1 MFIREQ
7 CVSRYVTKPANFS
20 AEEQDQLFRLLR
32 QLDGDSS
39 ATQRDLAAAV
49 GVSLGR
55 LNTLLRSA
63 TDASLVERITKD
75 SADKRQ
81 RVAYALTLKGASEK
95 NRLTDI
101 FLARKFAEYDAL
113 HAELTGT
120 ASGFS
125 PLKGRTK
132 LMQNNLAP
140 IPELYVSYDSAQKLK
155 VEAADLTSHDLTPRQ
170 ICDLELLMNG
180 GFNPLKGFLSEAD
193 YDSVVDNMRL
203 TTGELWPM
211 PITLDVSKDF
221 ADSIELGQD
230 IALRDQEGVIL
241 GTMTV
246 TDKWVPNKAKEAEK
260 VFGADDLAHPA
271 VNYLHHTAGEVYLG
285 GPVTGIQQPVHYDFR
300 ARRDTP
306 NELRAY
312 FRKMG
317 WRKIVAFQTR
327 NPLHRAHQEL
337 TFRAAR
343 EAEANLLIHPV
354 VGLTKP
360 GDIDHFTRVRCYEA
374 VLDQYP
380 ASTTTMSLLNLAMRM
395 AGPREAVWHGLIRKN
410 HGCTHFIVGRDHA
423 GPGKNSAGEDFYGPY
438 DAQDLFREHQEEIGI
453 TMVDFKHMVY
463 VQERAQYEPADE
475 IADKD
480 DVTILNISGTEL
492 RRRLAEGLEIP
503 EWFSFP
509 TVVQE
514 LRKSK
519 PPRAKQGFTVFFTGF
534 SGSGKSTIA
543 NALMVKLMEMGG
555 RPVTLLDGDIVRKN
569 LSSELGFSKEHRDL
583 NIRRI
588 GYVASEITKN
598 GGIAICAP
606 IAPYA
611 STRRAVREDI
621 EAFGAFVE
629 VHVATTIEECE
640 RRDRKGLYKLAREG
654 KIKEFT
660 GISDPYDVPENPELS
675 VETENVE
682 VDNCAHQVLLKL
694 ESMGLIK
701 A

>member
-1 MFIREQ
+1 M
-7 CVSRYVTKPANFS
+7 
-20 AEEQDQLFRLLR
+20 FRLLR
-32 QLDGDSS
+32 QVD
-39 ATQRDLAAAV
+39 ATPDASQRVMAQSV
-49 GVSLGR
+49 GTSLGR
-55 LNTLLRSA
+55 LNALLKQA
-63 TDASLVERITKD
+63 IDTGLVNIQDRNGP
-75 SADKRQ
+75 DKRA
-81 RVAYALTLKGASEK
+81 RHTYTITARGAGEK
-95 NRLTDI
+95 NRLTTQ
-101 FLARKFAEYDAL
+101 FLNRKLAEYDAL
-113 HAELTGT
+113 HAELTGSS
-120 ASGFS
+120 SGLTS
-125 PLKGRTK
+125 LTNRIK
-132 LMQNNLAP
+132 LMENNLSP

-155 VEAADLTSHDLTPRQ
+155 AEAGDLVSHDLTPRQ

-180 GFNPLKGFLSEAD
+180 GFNPLKGFLGEED
-193 YDSVVDNMRL
+193 YNGVVENMRL
-203 TTGELWPM
+203 ADGSLWPM
-211 PITLDVSKDF
+211 PITLDVSEDF
-221 ADSIELGQD
+221 AASLEIGQD

-241 GTMTV
+241 ATMTV
-246 TDKWVPNKAKEAEK
+246 TDSWTPNKALEAEK
-260 VFGADDLAHPA
+260 VFGADDDKHSA
-271 VNYLHHTAGEVYLG
+271 VNYLHNQAGKIYLG

-317 WRKIVAFQTR
+317 WRKVVALQTR

-343 EAEANLLIHPV
+343 EAQANLLIHPV

-360 GDIDHFTRVRCYEA
+360 GDVDHFTRVRCYEA
-374 VLDQYP
+374 VLGQYP
-380 ASTTTMSLLNLAMRM
+380 QSTTSMSLLNLAMRM

-423 GPGKNSAGEDFYGPY
+423 GPGANKLGEDFYGPY
-438 DAQDLFREHQEEIGI
+438 DAQDLFREHQEEMGI
-453 TMVDFKHMVY
+453 QMVDFKHMVW
-463 VQERAQYEPADE
+463 VQERAQYEAMDE
-475 IADKD
+475 IKDKD

-492 RRRLAEGLEIP
+492 RRRLQEGLEIP

-509 TVVQE
+509 EVVKE
-514 LRKSK
+514 LRRTK
-519 PPRAKQGFTVFFTGF
+519 PPRSKQGFTVFFTGF

-611 STRRAVREDI
+611 TTRRAVREDI

-629 VHVATTIEECE
+629 VHVATSIEECE

-660 GISDPYDVPENPELS
+660 GISDPYDVPVDPELS

-694 ESMGLIK
+694 ESMGLI
-701 A
+701 AAE

>member
-1 MFIREQ
+1 MAMSPEKITSEQ
-7 CVSRYVTKPANFS
+7 
-20 AEEQDQLFRLLR
+20 EDQMFRLLR
-32 QLDGDSS
+32 QVDIAPHASQR
-39 ATQRDLAAAV
+39 ATATAI

-55 LNTLLRSA
+55 LNALLRQA
-63 TDASLVERITKD
+63 TDAGLVNIIDRNGP
-75 SADKRQ
+75 DKRA
-81 RVAYALTLKGASEK
+81 RVAYAITIRGAAEK
-95 NRLTDI
+95 NRITDQFLT
-101 FLARKFAEYDAL
+101 RKFAEYDAL

-120 ASGFS
+120 TSGLS
-125 PLKGRTK
+125 PLKIRTK

-140 IPELYVSYDSAQKLK
+140 IPELYVSYDSAEKLK
-155 VEAADLTSHDLTPRQ
+155 LEATDLVSHDLTPRQ

-180 GFNPLKGFLSEAD
+180 GFNPLKGFLSQAD
-193 YDSVVDNMRL
+193 YDGVVENMRL
-203 TTGELWPM
+203 ADGSLWPM
-211 PITLDVSKDF
+211 PITLDVSEEF
-221 ADSIELGQD
+221 AGKLEIGQD

-241 GTMTV
+241 ATMTV
-246 TDKWVPNKAKEAEK
+246 SDNWVPNKALEAEK
-260 VFGADDLAHPA
+260 VFGADDDAHPA
-271 VNYLHHTAGEVYLG
+271 VNYLHNQAGKVYLG
-285 GPVTGIQQPVHYDFR
+285 GPVTGLQQPVHYDFKS
-300 ARRDTP
+300 RRDTP
-306 NELRAY
+306 NEMRAH

-317 WRKIVAFQTR
+317 WRKVVAFQTR

-343 EAEANLLIHPV
+343 EAQANLLIHPV

-360 GDIDHFTRVRCYEA
+360 GDVDHFTRVRCYEA

-380 ASTTTMSLLNLAMRM
+380 QATTAMSLLNLAMRM

-423 GPGKNSAGEDFYGPY
+423 GPGSNSQGEDFYGAY
-438 DAQDLFREHQEEIGI
+438 DAQDLFRAHQEEMGI
-453 TMVDFKHMVY
+453 EMVDFKHMVW
-463 VQERAQYEPADE
+463 VAERAQYEAMDE
-475 IADKD
+475 IKDKE

-492 RRRLAEGLEIP
+492 RRRLAEGLDIP

-509 TVVQE
+509 EVVKE
-514 LRKSK
+514 LRRTK
-519 PPRAKQGFTVFFTGF
+519 PPRASQGFTVFFTGF

-543 NALMVKLMEMGG
+543 NALMVKLMEQGG

-611 STRRAVREDI
+611 TTRRAVREDV

-629 VHVATTIEECE
+629 VHVATSIDECE

-660 GISDPYDVPENPELS
+660 GISDPYDVPANPELS
-675 VETENVE
+675 VETENVD

-701 A
+701 G

>member
-1 MFIREQ
+1 MT
-7 CVSRYVTKPANFS
+7 VLS
-20 AEEQDQLFRLLR
+20 
-32 QLDGDSS
+32 
-39 ATQRDLAAAV
+39 
-49 GVSLGR
+49 
-55 LNTLLRSA
+55 
-63 TDASLVERITKD
+63 
-75 SADKRQ
+75 
-81 RVAYALTLKGASEK
+81 
-95 NRLTDI
+95 
-101 FLARKFAEYDAL
+101 
-113 HAELTGT
+113 
-120 ASGFS
+120 
-125 PLKGRTK
+125 
-132 LMQNNLAP
+132 NLAP
-140 IPELYVSYDSAQKLK
+140 IPELYVSYDSAEKLK
-155 VEAADLTSHDLTPRQ
+155 VEAGNYKSHDLTPRQ

-180 GFNPLKGFLSEAD
+180 GFAPLKGFLSEED
-193 YDSVVDNMRL
+193 YDGVVENMR
-203 TTGELWPM
+203 TTDGTLWPI
-211 PITLDVSKDF
+211 PITLDVSEKF
-221 ADSIELGQD
+221 AETLEIGED

-241 GTMTV
+241 ATMTV
-246 TDKWVPNKAKEAEK
+246 TDRWVPNKSKEAEK
-260 VFGADDLAHPA
+260 VFGADDDAHPA
-271 VNYLHHTAGEVYLG
+271 VNYLHNHAGKVYLG
-285 GPVTGIQQPVHYDFR
+285 GPVTGIQQPIHYDFR

-312 FRKMG
+312 FRKLG
-317 WRKIVAFQTR
+317 WRRIVAFQTR

-337 TFRAAR
+337 TFRAAK
-343 EAEANLLIHPV
+343 EAQANLLIHPV
-354 VGLTKP
+354 VGMTKP
-360 GDIDHFTRVRCYEA
+360 GDVDHFTRVRCYEA
-374 VLDQYP
+374 VLDKYP
-380 ASTTTMSLLNLAMRM
+380 GSTTTMSLLPLAMRM

-410 HGCTHFIVGRDHA
+410 YGCTHFIVGRDHA

-438 DAQDLFREHQEEIGI
+438 DAQDLFREHAEEMGI
-453 TMVDFKHMVY
+453 EMVDFKHMVY
-463 VQERAQYEPADE
+463 VQERAQYEPNDE

-480 DVTILNISGTEL
+480 QVTILNISGTEL

-509 TVVQE
+509 EVVNE
-514 LRKSK
+514 LRKTK

-611 STRRAVREDI
+611 TTRRAVREDI
-621 EAFGAFVE
+621 EQYGAFVE

-660 GISDPYDVPENPELS
+660 GISDPYDVPESPELRLD
-675 VETENVE
+675 TENVD
-682 VDNCAHQVLLKL
+682 VDNCAHQVILKL
-694 ESMGLIK
+694 ESMGLI
-701 A
+701 AAV